1 MKKKAI
7 RQEFALPSSLADAAS
22 GNGKK
27 SDDLSNST
35 LINNKPTAAVEES
48 PADSAATEAAAA
60 ATVTTY
66 TSSSQETDRLSLNS
80 HDDDEKDS
88 DGIMHSH
95 NSHQRFYHYAGPPS
109 IVMGTWGDRSRSQFA
124 PPPAP
129 FAIPPAGVP
138 GGRLGPA
145 PPNRINAGYHSLQYT
160 PVVSHPVDYGKVLDK
175 KTSNSSKHH
184 RHQHDH
190 QHHHHGGHHQLVGH
204 HQQVVA
210 VQPVGSGDQQQLH
223 KLPQVKAF
231 VTQVEQSA
239 KKQLKSSKSQREP
252 TINPSSKSKKH
263 QQSLWADSDPAPKSI
278 KPMIQPAQQSKVA
291 PPVTPSPTPPAPQ
304 PAPPPSSLS
313 SSKPDKSQ
321 KEVISPKSMVLTLSK
336 QANGSSSPP
345 AHSNGNGNHNTS
357 SSSESSLDRP
367 PKPQFYF
374 GQTMNEVVRKSSV
387 PVNGNHQTAI
397 DKVKKNEALSHP
409 KRSDQEKATTK
420 VAVVTELN
428 KKGRHTSIISVSDE
442 PYSGNVVVEAKKISS
457 QKAASQSSGV
467 SSLSSSSSNSS
478 GSTRSS
484 PAKDASPSPPC
495 SPAKQQQVAPPA
507 PLLQKQS
514 LKIKTVEPTQD
525 FIRKA
530 FEAQLIAGKSR
541 LKKVDDEV
549 GQGMAKPPPAS
560 VPPPASIQRIF
571 PVPVAPVG
579 AVATVPP
586 PPPPMP
592 PSEVAFQR
600 NGGVPRSY
608 EIPQAPKLKKTPPK
622 MATKKGLVAPNGL
635 STREELMNAIRG
647 TGGFHGLRKI
657 NSGKNL

>member
-1 MKKKAI
+1 
-7 RQEFALPSSLADAAS
+7 
-22 GNGKK
+22 
-27 SDDLSNST
+27 
-35 LINNKPTAAVEES
+35 
-48 PADSAATEAAAA
+48 
-60 ATVTTY
+60 
-66 TSSSQETDRLSLNS
+66 
-80 HDDDEKDS
+80 
-88 DGIMHSH
+88 
-95 NSHQRFYHYAGPPS
+95 
-109 IVMGTWGDRSRSQFA
+109 MG
-124 PPPAP
+124 
-129 FAIPPAGVP
+129 
-138 GGRLGPA
+138 
-145 PPNRINAGYHSLQYT
+145 
-160 PVVSHPVDYGKVLDK
+160 
-175 KTSNSSKHH
+175 
-184 RHQHDH
+184 
-190 QHHHHGGHHQLVGH
+190 
-204 HQQVVA
+204 
-210 VQPVGSGDQQQLH
+210 
-223 KLPQVKAF
+223 
-231 VTQVEQSA
+231 
-239 KKQLKSSKSQREP
+239 
-252 TINPSSKSKKH
+252 
-263 QQSLWADSDPAPKSI
+263 
-278 KPMIQPAQQSKVA
+278 
-291 PPVTPSPTPPAPQ
+291 
-304 PAPPPSSLS
+304 

-321 KEVISPKSMVLTLSK
+321 KEVIQSPKSMVLTLSK

-345 AHSNGNGNHNTS
+345 AHSNGNGNHNS

-409 KRSDQEKATTK
+409 KKADQVNATNK

-495 SPAKQQQVAPPA
+495 SQAKQQQVAPPA

-525 FIRKA
+525 SIRKA

-541 LKKVDDEV
+541 LKKTSVDDES
-549 GQGMAKPPPAS
+549 GQGMANPPPAS

-571 PVPVAPVG
+571 QVPVAIPVG
-579 AVATVPP
+579 GVATVP

-635 STREELMNAIRG
+635 STRDELMNAIRG

>member
-1 MKKKAI
+1 M
-7 RQEFALPSSLADAAS
+7 
-22 GNGKK
+22 
-27 SDDLSNST
+27 
-35 LINNKPTAAVEES
+35 
-48 PADSAATEAAAA
+48 
-60 ATVTTY
+60 
-66 TSSSQETDRLSLNS
+66 
-80 HDDDEKDS
+80 
-88 DGIMHSH
+88 
-95 NSHQRFYHYAGPPS
+95 
-109 IVMGTWGDRSRSQFA
+109 
-124 PPPAP
+124 
-129 FAIPPAGVP
+129 
-138 GGRLGPA
+138 
-145 PPNRINAGYHSLQYT
+145 
-160 PVVSHPVDYGKVLDK
+160 
-175 KTSNSSKHH
+175 
-184 RHQHDH
+184 
-190 QHHHHGGHHQLVGH
+190 
-204 HQQVVA
+204 
-210 VQPVGSGDQQQLH
+210 
-223 KLPQVKAF
+223 QVKAF

-239 KKQLKSSKSQREP
+239 KKQLKSSKSQRES
-252 TINPSSKSKKH
+252 INPSSSKSKKH
-263 QQSLWADSDPAPKSI
+263 QQSLWADSDSAAPKSI
-278 KPMIQPAQQSKVA
+278 KPMNIQPAQPSKVA
-291 PPVTPSPTPPAPQ
+291 PPSVTPSPTPPAPQ

-321 KEVISPKSMVLTLSK
+321 KEVIQSPKSMVLTLSK

-345 AHSNGNGNHNTS
+345 AHSTGSQLISAGSGPHSNGNGNHNNSS

-409 KRSDQEKATTK
+409 KKADQVNASANK

-495 SPAKQQQVAPPA
+495 SSQAKQQQVVPPA
-507 PLLQKQS
+507 PLLQNKQS
-514 LKIKTVEPTQD
+514 LKIKTPVEPTQD
-525 FIRKA
+525 SIRKA

-541 LKKVDDEV
+541 LKKTSIDDEGGV
-549 GQGMAKPPPAS
+549 AKPPPAS

-571 PVPVAPVG
+571 PVPVAAPEVG
-579 AVATVPP
+579 GVGVAVPP

-592 PSEVAFQR
+592 PSEVASFQR
-600 NGGVPRSY
+600 NGGVPPRSY

-635 STREELMNAIRG
+635 STRDELMNAIRG
-647 TGGFHGLRKI
+647 TGGFHGLRKVF
-657 NSGKNL
+657 

>member
-1 MKKKAI
+1 M
-7 RQEFALPSSLADAAS
+7 
-22 GNGKK
+22 
-27 SDDLSNST
+27 
-35 LINNKPTAAVEES
+35 
-48 PADSAATEAAAA
+48 
-60 ATVTTY
+60 
-66 TSSSQETDRLSLNS
+66 
-80 HDDDEKDS
+80 
-88 DGIMHSH
+88 
-95 NSHQRFYHYAGPPS
+95 
-109 IVMGTWGDRSRSQFA
+109 
-124 PPPAP
+124 
-129 FAIPPAGVP
+129 
-138 GGRLGPA
+138 
-145 PPNRINAGYHSLQYT
+145 
-160 PVVSHPVDYGKVLDK
+160 
-175 KTSNSSKHH
+175 
-184 RHQHDH
+184 
-190 QHHHHGGHHQLVGH
+190 
-204 HQQVVA
+204 
-210 VQPVGSGDQQQLH
+210 
-223 KLPQVKAF
+223 QVKAF

-239 KKQLKSSKSQREP
+239 KKQLKSSKSQREQP
-252 TINPSSKSKKH
+252 TSNNPSSKSKKH

-291 PPVTPSPTPPAPQ
+291 PPPVTPSPTPPAPQ

-313 SSKPDKSQ
+313 SSKPEKAQ
-321 KEVISPKSMVLTLSK
+321 KEVIQSPKSMVLTLSK

-345 AHSNGNGNHNTS
+345 AHSNNGNGNHNNS

-409 KRSDQEKATTK
+409 KKADQVNASANK

-495 SPAKQQQVAPPA
+495 SSQAKQQQVVPPA
-507 PLLQKQS
+507 PLLQTKQS

-525 FIRKA
+525 SIRKA

-541 LKKVDDEV
+541 LKKTSTVDEES
-549 GQGMAKPPPAS
+549 GQASMAKPPPAS

-571 PVPVAPVG
+571 PVPVAAPEVG
-579 AVATVPP
+579 VATVPP

-647 TGGFHGLRKI
+647 TGGFHGLRKV
-657 NSGKNL
+657 K

>member
-1 MKKKAI
+1 
-7 RQEFALPSSLADAAS
+7 
-22 GNGKK
+22 
-27 SDDLSNST
+27 
-35 LINNKPTAAVEES
+35 
-48 PADSAATEAAAA
+48 
-60 ATVTTY
+60 
-66 TSSSQETDRLSLNS
+66 
-80 HDDDEKDS
+80 
-88 DGIMHSH
+88 MHSH

-184 RHQHDH
+184 RHHHDH

-239 KKQLKSSKSQREP
+239 KKQLKSSKSQREQP
-252 TINPSSKSKKH
+252 TSNNPSSKSKKH

-278 KPMIQPAQQSKVA
+278 KPMIQPAQPSKVA
-291 PPVTPSPTPPAPQ
+291 PPPVTPSPTPPAPQ

-313 SSKPDKSQ
+313 SSKPEKAQ
-321 KEVISPKSMVLTLSK
+321 KEVIQSPKSMVLTLSK

-345 AHSNGNGNHNTS
+345 AHSNGNGNHNS

-409 KRSDQEKATTK
+409 KKADQVNASANK

-495 SPAKQQQVAPPA
+495 SQAKQQQVVPPA

-525 FIRKA
+525 SIRKA

-541 LKKVDDEV
+541 LKKTSTVDEES
-549 GQGMAKPPPAS
+549 GQASMAKPPPAS

-571 PVPVAPVG
+571 PVPVAAPEVG
-579 AVATVPP
+579 VATVPP